1 MRKAYQQIHLIR
13 RSRAMW
19 MSPRL
24 WKPRLVFWCGAIAI
38 GVLSVAFAEAADI
51 AQGWFRV

>member
-1 MRKAYQQIHLIR
+1 MRKAYQRIHLVR

-24 WKPRLVFWCGAIAI
+24 WKPRLVFWCGAISI
-38 GVLSVAFAEAADI
+38 GVISVAFAQAADI
-51 AQGWFRV
+51 AQA